1 MIYRYH
7 GFSNWVIH
15 RLPDEPPGQYTFGF
29 ELEVQRKRTCELS
42 NDKMANKI
50 IEACGDLFVFE
61 HDGSIG
67 DGFEIISHPMTWKYF
82 NRNINIFIKLL
93 KLLDENKYK
102 SHDGGKCGLHVH
114 VSRNHL
120 PLDEQIYWITNI
132 NFILERFQ
140 TEIYKFSRRDYL
152 EHPSNGSYCKSLT
165 EKIRLDNGHESINK
179 DRIKEIIKSDSRN
192 DRYVN
197 LNLCNQ
203 KTIEF
208 RMFRG
213 TLNWNTFFLSL
224 NLINNI
230 VNQALL
236 RDNIID
242 WKSLVLH
249 GLDGNQKEKCIQY
262 CVKREIDM
270 DEIVVIKLIDSA
282 EKVVKRRT
290 YKAKDLLLQ
299 LETE

>member
-7 GFSNWVIH
+7 GFSDWVIH

-42 NDKMANKI
+42 NDKMTDKI

-67 DGFEIISHPMTWKYF
+67 DGFEIISHPMTWEYF
-82 NRNINIFIKLL
+82 NENIDIFIKLL

-114 VSRNHL
+114 VSRNHI
-120 PLDEQIYWITNI
+120 PIEEQTFWITNI

-152 EHPSNGSYCKSLT
+152 ENSHRGSYCKSLT
-165 EKIRLDNGHESINK
+165 QKINLENGHESIDK
-179 DRIKEIIKSDSRN
+179 KKIKALSCRSN

-197 LNLCNQ
+197 LNLCNRN
-203 KTIEF
+203 TIEF
-208 RMFRG
+208 RMLRG
-213 TLNWNTFFLSL
+213 TLNWDTFFLSL

-230 VNQALL
+230 VNQAYL
-236 RDNIID
+236 RDNIVD
-242 WKSLVLH
+242 WKSLILL
-249 GLDGNQKEKCIQY
+249 GLNEGQKEKCIQY
-262 CVKREIDM
+262 CTKRGIDM
-270 DEIVVIKLIDSA
+270 EEIVVIKLIDSE
-282 EKVVKRRT
+282 EKVVKRRKF
-290 YKAKDLLLQ
+290 KARDLLQQ
-299 LETE
+299 LEAE

>member
-7 GFSNWVIH
+7 GFRNWVIH
-15 RLPDEPPGQYTFGF
+15 RLPNELPDQYTFGF

-42 NDKMANKI
+42 NDEMSNKI
-50 IEACGDLFVFE
+50 IEVCGDLFVFE

-67 DGFEIISHPMTWKYF
+67 DGFEIISHPMTWEYF
-82 NRNINIFIKLL
+82 NRNINIFMRLL

-114 VSRNHL
+114 VSRNHI
-120 PLDEQIYWITNI
+120 PIEEQTFWITNI

-152 EHPSNGSYCKSLT
+152 ENGQRGSYCKSLT
-165 EKIRLDNGHESINK
+165 QKINLENGHESIDK
-179 DRIKEIIKSDSRN
+179 KKIKALSRRSN

-197 LNLCNQ
+197 LNLCNRN
-203 KTIEF
+203 TIEF

-213 TLNWNTFFLSL
+213 TLNWDTFFLSL

-230 VNQALL
+230 VNQAYL

-242 WKSLVLH
+242 WKSLVLL
-249 GLDGNQKEKCIQY
+249 GLNDDQKEKCIRY
-262 CVKREIDM
+262 CTKRNIDM
-270 DEIVVIKLIDSA
+270 EEIVVIKLIDSQ
-282 EKVVKRRT
+282 EKVVKRRIF
-290 YKAKDLLLQ
+290 KAKDLLQQ
-299 LETE
+299 LEAE